1 MAQIQAGDLGL
12 GGRGGRVGG
21 WCISLNP
28 PLSRMSFVIFSQ
40 LSVCFDFLVSRFL
53 VLSVKFLKVVR
64 AKSRDAESV
73 IFHEA
78 AVNVNYQ
85 DSNFI

>member
-1 MAQIQAGDLGL
+1 
-12 GGRGGRVGG
+12 
-21 WCISLNP
+21 
-28 PLSRMSFVIFSQ
+28 MSFVIFSQ
-40 LSVCFDFLVSRFL
+40 LSVCFDFLVIRFL

-73 IFHEA
+73 IFNEA
-78 AVNVNYQ
+78 AAHVNDQ

>member
-1 MAQIQAGDLGL
+1 
-12 GGRGGRVGG
+12 
-21 WCISLNP
+21 
-28 PLSRMSFVIFSQ
+28 MSFVIFSQ
-40 LSVCFDFLVSRFL
+40 LSVCFHFLVSRFL

-73 IFHEA
+73 IFNEA